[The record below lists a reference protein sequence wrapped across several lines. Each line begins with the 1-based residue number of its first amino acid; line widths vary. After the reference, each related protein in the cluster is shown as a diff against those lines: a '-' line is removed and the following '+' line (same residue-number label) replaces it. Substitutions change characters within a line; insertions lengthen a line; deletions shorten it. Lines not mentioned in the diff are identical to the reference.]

1 MIIHVHGAL
10 ESQSGELKRMK
21 NIDRDFV
28 SIMNEKSIELVFYP
42 VSKKGIVKQQPAFTL
57 SNNVVK
63 KVMIPLYPYIGKL
76 TSLLVYIYM
85 VLRYR
90 PTAVVWEMYIS
101 LKGAWL
107 VKKISPQAKI
117 ILDIHGAAAEESEY
131 QGDSIERVTAFRN
144 YERSAVELVDYI
156 ICQSDEMKRYI
167 VSEYHADSSKICVYR
182 CGVDINHF
190 RVDDVKR
197 QTIRQK
203 LGFRDDEII
212 FVYSGGLHP
221 WQRVGE
227 ALDLFERYHFKNRA
241 SKLMVLTGSAKELQE
256 MIKEKEIDNSDNHI
270 ISMCLPFVEVPDY
283 LNACDIAF
291 LLRHNHTM
299 NAVASPTKLAE
310 YLACGLPV
318 ISSVV
323 SKKWVTSQGMKYIIV
338 EEDISNIEDITRIV
352 KGVCKKDISK
362 YAAEYLSLDVD
373 RKAISDFF
381 CTKSM

>member
-10 ESQSGELKRMK
+10 EPQSGELKRMK

-42 VSKKGIVKQQPAFTL
+42 ASKKDFVKKQPMFTL
-57 SNNVVK
+57 SENVVK
-63 KVMIPLYPYIGKL
+63 KVMVPVYPYIAKL
-76 TSLLVYIYM
+76 TSLIVYIYM

-90 PTAVVWEMYIS
+90 PTAVVWEMFMS
-101 LKGAWL
+101 VKGASL
-107 VKKISPQAKI
+107 VKKISPKTKVI
-117 ILDIHGAAAEESEY
+117 IDIHGAAAEEAAY
-131 QGDSIERVTAFRN
+131 QGESIERVSSLRI
-144 YERSAVELVDYI
+144 YEKKAVNLVDYI

-167 VSEYHADSSKICVYR
+167 VREYGVNSSKVCVYR

-190 RVDDVKR
+190 RIDEIKR
-197 QTIRQK
+197 KTIRQK
-203 LGFRDDEII
+203 LGFREEDIV

-227 ALDLFERYHFKNRA
+227 ALDLFEKYHDIIRA
-241 SKLMVLTGSAKELQE
+241 SKFLVLTGSGEELHE
-256 MIKEKEIDNSDNHI
+256 MIKKKGIDNSDNHI
-270 ISMCLPFVEVPDY
+270 VSMCLPFVEVPDY
-283 LNACDIAF
+283 LNACDVAF

-318 ISSVV
+318 ISSRV
-323 SKKWVTSQGMKYIIV
+323 SMKWVTPEAMKFVIV
-338 EEDISNIEDITRIV
+338 EEDMSDVEDITRV
-352 KGVCKKDISK
+352 VNDTYRNDVSK

-381 CTKSM
+381 CNK